1 MHRALVLNAS
11 YEPLG
16 TVAAR
21 RAVVLILAAKADL
34 VVSSDLVL
42 HSERLAAQV
51 PSVLRLRRHVRVPY
65 PHHTPLSRRA
75 VFVRDGHRCQ
85 YCGRRAD
92 SIDHVVPRS
101 RGGRHSWDN
110 VVAACRACN
119 VRKADH
125 LLHETGMEL
134 QTAPVVPLR
143 WAWTLSAV
151 SDVPSAWMPYLDPTA
166 AMGMLD
172 PQQSATQFA

>member
-21 RAVVLILAAKADL
+21 RAVVLVLAAKADL
-34 VVSSDLVL
+34 VLPAELVL
-42 HSERLAAQV
+42 HSEHLTVPV
-51 PSVLRLRRHVRVPY
+51 PSVLRLRNHVRLPY

-75 VFVRDGHRCQ
+75 VFVRDRHSCQ

-101 RGGRHSWDN
+101 RGGPHAWDN

-125 LLHETGMEL
+125 LLHEAGMEL
-134 QTAPVVPLR
+134 RNLPVAPRR

-151 SDVPSAWMPYLDPTA
+151 GEVPPSWMPYLDPA
-166 AMGMLD
+166 ASLGMLEAETVTAQ
-172 PQQSATQFA
+172 PA